1 LPQLFG
7 SVGAA
12 KLQADLPNL
21 RLLYVLLRF
30 LLKTDFVVLKKDLRL
45 PGGANVA
52 LRMTDQE
59 VNGVTVLEIEGRIV
73 LGEESNAFREKV
85 KSLLAAGKKK
95 IVLNL
100 ANVGY
105 IDSAG
110 LGTLVAT
117 FHSARSQGA
126 TLKLANLGSK
136 FKEVL
141 QVTKLMTVFD
151 TYDSEALA
159 VQSFGK

>member
-1 LPQLFG
+1 
-7 SVGAA
+7 
-12 KLQADLPNL
+12 
-21 RLLYVLLRF
+21 
-30 LLKTDFVVLKKDLRL
+30 
-45 PGGANVA
+45 
-52 LRMTDQE
+52 MTDRE
-59 VNGVTVLEIEGRIV
+59 IDGVTVLEIEGRIV
-73 LGEESNAFREKV
+73 LGEESNSFREKI

-100 ANVGY
+100 SSVGY

-126 TLKLANLGSK
+126 TLKMTNLGTK

-141 QVTKLMTVFD
+141 QVTKLLTVFD
-151 TYDSEALA
+151 TYDTEAA
-159 VQSFGK
+159 AIQSFGQ

>member
-1 LPQLFG
+1 
-7 SVGAA
+7 
-12 KLQADLPNL
+12 
-21 RLLYVLLRF
+21 
-30 LLKTDFVVLKKDLRL
+30 
-45 PGGANVA
+45 
-52 LRMTDQE
+52 MTDRD
-59 VNGVTVLEIEGRIV
+59 VNGVTVIEIEGRIV
-73 LGEESNAFREKV
+73 LGEESNSFREKV

-100 ANVGY
+100 SNVSY

-126 TLKLANLGSK
+126 TLKLSHLGAK

-151 TYDSEALA
+151 TYENETAA
-159 VQSFGK
+159 IQSF

>member
-1 LPQLFG
+1 
-7 SVGAA
+7 
-12 KLQADLPNL
+12 
-21 RLLYVLLRF
+21 
-30 LLKTDFVVLKKDLRL
+30 
-45 PGGANVA
+45 VA

-100 ANVGY
+100 AQVGY

-151 TYDSEALA
+151 TYDNETAA
-159 VQSFGK
+159 IQSFTK

>member
-1 LPQLFG
+1 
-7 SVGAA
+7 
-12 KLQADLPNL
+12 
-21 RLLYVLLRF
+21 
-30 LLKTDFVVLKKDLRL
+30 
-45 PGGANVA
+45 
-52 LRMTDQE
+52 MTDRE
-59 VNGVTVLEIEGRIV
+59 VSGVSVLDIEGRIV

-85 KSLLAAGKKK
+85 KGLLAAGKKK
-95 IVLNL
+95 IILNL
-100 ANVGY
+100 AQVGY

-126 TLKLANLGSK
+126 TLKLVNLGSK

-151 TYDSEALA
+151 TYDTEAA
-159 VQSFGK
+159 AIVSFPK

>member
-1 LPQLFG
+1 M
-7 SVGAA
+7 
-12 KLQADLPNL
+12 
-21 RLLYVLLRF
+21 
-30 LLKTDFVVLKKDLRL
+30 
-45 PGGANVA
+45 A

-117 FHSARSQGA
+117 F
-126 TLKLANLGSK
+126 
-136 FKEVL
+136 KEVL

-159 VQSFGK
+159 VQSFAK

>member
-1 LPQLFG
+1 M
-7 SVGAA
+7 
-12 KLQADLPNL
+12 
-21 RLLYVLLRF
+21 
-30 LLKTDFVVLKKDLRL
+30 
-45 PGGANVA
+45 A
-52 LRMTDQE
+52 LRMTDRN
-59 VNGVTVLEIEGRIV
+59 VGGVDVVDIEGRIV

-85 KSLLAAGKKK
+85 KGLLAAGKKK

-100 ANVGY
+100 AQVGY

-126 TLKLANLGSK
+126 TLKLTNLGTK

-151 TYDSEALA
+151 TYDNEAAA
-159 VQSFGK
+159 VKSFGA

>member
-1 LPQLFG
+1 M
-7 SVGAA
+7 
-12 KLQADLPNL
+12 
-21 RLLYVLLRF
+21 
-30 LLKTDFVVLKKDLRL
+30 
-45 PGGANVA
+45 A
-52 LRMTDQE
+52 LRMSERD
-59 VNGVTVLEIEGRIV
+59 VNGITVLDVDGRIV
-73 LGEESNAFREKV
+73 LGEESNSFREKV
-85 KSLLAAGKKK
+85 KGLLASGKKK

-100 ANVGY
+100 ANVTY

-126 TLKLANLGSK
+126 MLKLANLGAK

-151 TYDSEALA
+151 TYESEAA
-159 VQSFGK
+159 AIQSFEK

>member
-1 LPQLFG
+1 
-7 SVGAA
+7 
-12 KLQADLPNL
+12 
-21 RLLYVLLRF
+21 
-30 LLKTDFVVLKKDLRL
+30 
-45 PGGANVA
+45 VA
-52 LRMTDQE
+52 LRMTDRE
-59 VNGVTVLEIEGRIV
+59 TDGVTVVEIEGRIV
-73 LGEESNAFREKV
+73 LGEESNSFREKV

-100 ANVGY
+100 SNVSY

-141 QVTKLMTVFD
+141 QVTKLMTFFD
-151 TYDSEALA
+151 TYDNEGLA
-159 VQSFGK
+159 VQSFAK

>member
-1 LPQLFG
+1 
-7 SVGAA
+7 
-12 KLQADLPNL
+12 
-21 RLLYVLLRF
+21 
-30 LLKTDFVVLKKDLRL
+30 
-45 PGGANVA
+45 VA
-52 LRMTDQE
+52 LRMAERD
-59 VNGVTVLEIEGRIV
+59 VNGVTVLDIEGRIV
-73 LGEESNAFREKV
+73 LGEESNSFREKV
-85 KSLLAAGKKK
+85 KGLLASGKKK

-100 ANVGY
+100 AQVSY

-126 TLKLANLGSK
+126 TLKLASLGAK

-151 TYDSEALA
+151 TYDTEAAA
-159 VQSFGK
+159 VQSFN

>member
-1 LPQLFG
+1 LQIGLPG
-7 SVGAA
+7 
-12 KLQADLPNL
+12 L
-21 RLLYVLLRF
+21 RLLYVLLGF
-30 LLKTDFVVLKKDLRL
+30 LLRGCQTAEEQSTVSSDRYSKKGLRL
-45 PGGANVA
+45 PGGVNVA

-159 VQSFGK
+159 VQSFAK

>member
-1 LPQLFG
+1 
-7 SVGAA
+7 
-12 KLQADLPNL
+12 
-21 RLLYVLLRF
+21 
-30 LLKTDFVVLKKDLRL
+30 
-45 PGGANVA
+45 VA
-52 LRMTDQE
+52 LRMTDRD
-59 VNGVTVLEIEGRIV
+59 VSGVTVVEIEGRIV
-73 LGEESNAFREKV
+73 LGEESNSFREKV
-85 KSLLAAGKKK
+85 KTLLAAGKKK

-100 ANVGY
+100 QNVSY

-126 TLKLANLGSK
+126 TLKLANLGAK

-151 TYDSEALA
+151 TYDNEAMA
-159 VQSFGK
+159 VSSFK

>member
-1 LPQLFG
+1 M
-7 SVGAA
+7 
-12 KLQADLPNL
+12 
-21 RLLYVLLRF
+21 
-30 LLKTDFVVLKKDLRL
+30 
-45 PGGANVA
+45 A
-52 LRMTDQE
+52 LRMAERD
-59 VNGVTVLEIEGRIV
+59 VNGVTVLDIEGRIV
-73 LGEESNAFREKV
+73 LGEESNSFREKV
-85 KSLLAAGKKK
+85 KGLLASGKKK

-100 ANVGY
+100 AQVSY

-126 TLKLANLGSK
+126 TLKLANLGAK

-151 TYDSEALA
+151 TYDTEAAA
-159 VQSFGK
+159 VQSFN

>member
-1 LPQLFG
+1 
-7 SVGAA
+7 
-12 KLQADLPNL
+12 
-21 RLLYVLLRF
+21 
-30 LLKTDFVVLKKDLRL
+30 
-45 PGGANVA
+45 
-52 LRMTDQE
+52 MTERD
-59 VNGVTVLEIEGRIV
+59 VSGVTVLDIEGRIV
-73 LGEESNAFREKV
+73 LGEESNSFREKV

-95 IVLNL
+95 IILNL
-100 ANVGY
+100 AQVSY

-126 TLKLANLGSK
+126 TLKLTNLGAK

-151 TYDSEALA
+151 TYDTEAA
-159 VQSFGK
+159 AIGSFSK

>member
-1 LPQLFG
+1 
-7 SVGAA
+7 
-12 KLQADLPNL
+12 
-21 RLLYVLLRF
+21 
-30 LLKTDFVVLKKDLRL
+30 
-45 PGGANVA
+45 VA
-52 LRMTDQE
+52 LRMTERD
-59 VNGVTVLEIEGRIV
+59 VSGVAVLDIEGRIV
-73 LGEESNAFREKV
+73 LGEESNSFREKV

-95 IVLNL
+95 ILLNL
-100 ANVGY
+100 AHVSY

-126 TLKLANLGSK
+126 TLKLVSLGAK

-151 TYDSEALA
+151 TYDNDAA
-159 VQSFGK
+159 GIQSFAK

>member
-1 LPQLFG
+1 
-7 SVGAA
+7 
-12 KLQADLPNL
+12 LQIDLPGL
-21 RLLYVLLRF
+21 RLLYVLLGF
-30 LLKTDFVVLKKDLRL
+30 LLRGGQTAEEQSTVSSDGYSKKGLRL
-45 PGGANVA
+45 PGGVNVA

-159 VQSFGK
+159 VQSFAK

>member
-1 LPQLFG
+1 
-7 SVGAA
+7 
-12 KLQADLPNL
+12 
-21 RLLYVLLRF
+21 
-30 LLKTDFVVLKKDLRL
+30 
-45 PGGANVA
+45 VA
-52 LRMTDQE
+52 LRMTDRD
-59 VNGVTVLEIEGRIV
+59 VNGITVLDIEGRIV
-73 LGEESNAFREKV
+73 LGEESNSFRERV

-95 IVLNL
+95 IVLNM
-100 ANVGY
+100 AQVSY

-126 TLKLANLGSK
+126 TLKLVNLGAK

-151 TYDSEALA
+151 TYDNETAA
-159 VQSFGK
+159 VQSFAK

>member
-1 LPQLFG
+1 
-7 SVGAA
+7 
-12 KLQADLPNL
+12 
-21 RLLYVLLRF
+21 
-30 LLKTDFVVLKKDLRL
+30 
-45 PGGANVA
+45 VA
-52 LRMTDQE
+52 LRMTERD
-59 VNGVTVLEIEGRIV
+59 VSGVTVLDIEGRIV
-73 LGEESNAFREKV
+73 LGEESNSCREKV

-95 IVLNL
+95 IILNL
-100 ANVGY
+100 AQVSY

-126 TLKLANLGSK
+126 TLKLTNLGSK

-151 TYDSEALA
+151 TYDNETAA
-159 VQSFGK
+159 IQSFGK

>member
-1 LPQLFG
+1 
-7 SVGAA
+7 
-12 KLQADLPNL
+12 
-21 RLLYVLLRF
+21 
-30 LLKTDFVVLKKDLRL
+30 
-45 PGGANVA
+45 
-52 LRMTDQE
+52 MTDQE
-59 VNGVTVLEIEGRIV
+59 VNGVTVLASEGRIV
-73 LGEESNAFREKV
+73 LGEESNAFREQV
-85 KSLLAAGKKK
+85 KNLLAAGKKK

-100 ANVGY
+100 SQVGY

-126 TLKLANLGSK
+126 VLKLANLGSK

-151 TYDSEALA
+151 TYDNEAAA
-159 VQSFGK
+159 VASFSATA